1 VLKGDDMKVVA
12 LLIASVCGLTFGGLT
27 FGGCVVRGPEVEL
40 RPPVEIKSEPASRF
54 CPPGQAK
61 KGNC

>member
-1 VLKGDDMKVVA
+1 MVKLARLVVVA
-12 LLIASVCGLTFGGLT
+12 LSLVA
-27 FGGCVVRGPEVEL
+27 FGGCVVKGPEVRVGHPAE
-40 RPPVEIKSEPASRF
+40 VKSEGRF

>member
-1 VLKGDDMKVVA
+1 MMNSGFGKLARLFVA
-12 LLIASVCGLTFGGLT
+12 SLCGFA
-27 FGGCVVRGPEVEL
+27 FGGCVVRGPEVEVK
-40 RPPVEIKSEPASRF
+40 PPIEIRADPGGNSKF

>member
-1 VLKGDDMKVVA
+1 MAIAPLLLASLFVLA
-12 LLIASVCGLTFGGLT
+12 
-27 FGGCVVRGPEVEL
+27 FGGCVVRGPEIEVK
-40 RPPVEIKSEPASRF
+40 PPIEIKTGSPGKH

>member
-1 VLKGDDMKVVA
+1 VTVA
-12 LLIASVCGLTFGGLT
+12 RLFVIAVSLLV
-27 FGGCVVRGPEVEL
+27 FGGCVVKGPEV
-40 RPPVEIKSEPASRF
+40 RVGAPTDVKSEGRF

>member
-1 VLKGDDMKVVA
+1 MKVVA
-12 LLIASVCGLTFGGLT
+12 VLIASVCGLA
-27 FGGCVVRGPEVEL
+27 FGGCVVRGPEIGVKS
-40 RPPVEIKSEPASRF
+40 PVEIKSEPAARF